1 MNSLPTVRL
10 LGTLQDSRFGKSAAS
25 LFVWFI
31 LLFGR
36 AAHGDPEWLA
46 NPVENNWFNAAN
58 WSTGTVP
65 GPFDSSISESPVLL
79 MSRLLKTAVP
89 PQLFFSTPEATV
101 LRLRHCRP

>member
-1 MNSLPTVRL
+1 MKMKSLPTVRL
-10 LGTLQDSRFGKSAAS
+10 LGTLQDPRFGKSAAS

-46 NPVENNWFNAAN
+46 NPVDNNWFNAAN

-65 GPFDSSISESPVLL
+65 GPFDFVHFGVSSVTDVELTEDGDAAAAI
-79 MSRLLKTAVP
+79 
-89 PQLFFSTPEATV
+89 FFDAEGDSFTI
-101 LRLRHCRP
+101 